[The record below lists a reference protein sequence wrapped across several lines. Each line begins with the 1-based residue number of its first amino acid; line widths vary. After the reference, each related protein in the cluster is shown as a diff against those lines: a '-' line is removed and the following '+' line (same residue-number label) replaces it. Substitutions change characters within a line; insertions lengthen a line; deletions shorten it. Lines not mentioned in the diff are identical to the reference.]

1 MKNIFYSSSKEKTRI
16 LGKILCKQLL
26 PGDIIFL
33 VGDLGAGK
41 SEFVRGIAEGL
52 KIKDP
57 IPSPSFTILNVY
69 NNGTIPLNH
78 FDWYRIGSDEELF
91 EIGTD
96 DFLFSDSISCIEWP
110 SMSDYYF
117 KTLKVLRINIINS
130 IDYSDS
136 RQIIIDDSNFTRNIN
151 LEEIHNEYTSI

>member
-16 LGKILCKQLL
+16 LGKILSKQLL

-52 KIKDP
+52 IIKDP
-57 IPSPSFTILNVY
+57 IPSPSFIILNVY

-117 KTLKVLRINIINS
+117 KTLKVLRINIRNS